1 MFHYRLEVKHVM
13 ADNFFSPLAQKM
25 ADVLLI
31 IALRQFYSGEV
42 LFGMQ
47 ALPKK
52 RGAYVDDQNWQGPV

>member
-31 IALRQFYSGEV
+31 IALRQFYSREV

-52 RGAYVDDQNWQGPV
+52 RGYMLTTKII

>member
-1 MFHYRLEVKHVM
+1 M

-31 IALRQFYSGEV
+31 IALRQFYSGDV